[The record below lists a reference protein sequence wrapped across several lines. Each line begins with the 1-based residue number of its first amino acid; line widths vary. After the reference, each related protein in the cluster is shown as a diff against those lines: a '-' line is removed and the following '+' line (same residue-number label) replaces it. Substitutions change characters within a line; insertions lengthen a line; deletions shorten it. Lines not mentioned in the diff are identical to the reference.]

1 MKSLAETL
9 EEIKGRFDLRSGL
22 SSIDKSFIES
32 KYERITGKT
41 FSATHCGQCYQ
52 DAFIEMYT
60 TYKKKGIRKMGL
72 LTLKRG
78 VVVHYKNEVYTRVN
92 ITDEIAAEMLKD
104 NPMRAGFFEELPENW
119 EELIKEDISE
129 KRENRR
135 SRKANRR

>member
-1 MKSLAETL
+1 MNSIEKTL
-9 EEIKGRFDLRSGL
+9 EEIKVRLDKSGEL

-32 KYERITGKT
+32 KYERITGKS

-52 DAFIEMYT
+52 DAFIEMYI

-72 LTLKRG
+72 LILKRG

-92 ITDEIAAEMLKD
+92 ITDTIAAEMLND

-119 EELIKEDISE
+119 EELIKEDL
-129 KRENRR
+129 
-135 SRKANRR
+135 